1 MTWRDGQHVGLI
13 FALLVS
19 VAGIVKPSAG
29 LFAATALLVFAA
41 LVISVASAYNDW
53 ADGYFAASREAA
65 WLRPEDWDDGEGW
78 ANKSDDKIAVYPVSY
93 KCGMSSC
100 PCSADSR
107 FLAGDV

>member
-13 FALLVS
+13 FAFLVS
-19 VAGIVKPSAG
+19 VAGIVEPSAG

-41 LVISVASAYNDW
+41 LVISLASAYNDW
-53 ADGYFAASREAA
+53 ADGYFAASRDTA

-78 ANKSDDKIAVYPVSY
+78 APKSDDKIALSY

-100 PCSADSR
+100 PCSGDSR
-107 FLAGDV
+107 FLAGDL